1 MVVLIVAFS
10 LTSVQGM
17 LSLRQTATTVT
28 ETTTVTQP
36 SQGADNS
43 YYYSFVLSLIGNSAV
58 LVSLVFLAFQIRQQ
72 REDERFTVFEKLMSD
87 FTQLNL
93 VLVNRPQIADYLYPS
108 SGTEWENAP
117 PEKRMA
123 FYYLDS
129 VLGLCERAWTAGRK
143 SKAGKTEWIGW
154 RNWLKSFAKSPVFSE
169 LLKATEGMYEEPFT
183 KELESILRETSS
195 ESKLA

>member
-1 MVVLIVAFS
+1 MVLLIIAFS

-17 LSLRQTATTVT
+17 LSLRQTETTVT
-28 ETTTVTQP
+28 ETTTVTQGNQETNNY
-36 SQGADNS
+36 SL
-43 YYYSFVLSLIGNSAV
+43 YSFIISVVGSGAV
-58 LVSLVFLAFQIRQQ
+58 VVSLVFLMIQIKQQ

-93 VLVNRPQIADYLYPS
+93 ILVNRPQIADYLYPS
-108 SGTEWENAP
+108 SGTEWKNAST
-117 PEKRMA
+117 EERMA

-154 RNWLKSFAKSPVFSE
+154 RNWLKSFAKSPIFAE
-169 LLKATEGMYEEPFT
+169 MQ
-183 KELESILRETSS
+183 R
-195 ESKLA
+195 